1 MTLFVPEASKSTML
15 TSILTSALTL
25 KLYSNNY
32 TPVEGSIAANFTEV
46 SGGGYANL
54 PLTIGNWGITDG
66 APAVAL
72 YNAAQ
77 DFNFTG
83 ATAAPSTIYGYF
95 ITRTSGGLLLYAER
109 FPADDVPFIPIN
121 GSLIRITP
129 RITLDNAA

>member
-1 MTLFVPEASKSTML
+1 MTLYVPEASKSTML
-15 TSILTSALTL
+15 TSILTDALTL

-32 TPVEGSIAANFTEV
+32 TPVAGSLAANFTV
-46 SGGGYANL
+46 VAGGGYASL
-54 PLTIGNWGITDG
+54 PLTLGNWTVTPGS
-66 APAVAL
+66 PAVAL

-83 ATAAPSTIYGYF
+83 ATDSPGTIYGYF

-109 FPADDVPFIPIN
+109 FDPADVPFVPIS

-129 RITLDNAA
+129 RITLDNA